1 MGAFGLVCSA
11 KDNLTGQ
18 NVAVKKIMKPF
29 STPVLS
35 KRTYRELKLLKHLKH
50 ENVISLSDIFISPLE
65 DMYVRGYPHFLNFID
80 NLQLLRHR
88 APRNRFAPT
97 SHLKTSRETVH
108 SILLVPNFKRAQV
121 CPLRRRCP
129 SRSQAQQHLG
139 QRELRFEDLRLRS
152 GPYSRP
158 PDDWLCLNEILQSPG
173 DYAYMAKIRC

>member
-1 MGAFGLVCSA
+1 MLIPWGSSA

-50 ENVISLSDIFISPLE
+50 ENVRLQILQMMTCANAPQVISLSDIFISPLE

-97 SHLKTSRETVH
+97 SHLKTSRETIH
-108 SILLVPNFKRAQV
+108 SILLVPNFSESTWQ
-121 CPLRRRCP
+121 
-129 SRSQAQQHLG
+129 
-139 QRELRFEDLRLRS
+139 
-152 GPYSRP
+152 
-158 PDDWLCLNEILQSPG
+158 
-173 DYAYMAKIRC
+173 IRNLVRG